1 VALERAGQPS
11 QSPHEVSV
19 PAVNMRNALIAA
31 HNKGMSNI
39 CIQDVL
45 SNTTNVHIECITDDA
60 ISCVT
65 EHGKV
70 RLIHFHAIVWIEW
83 IA

>member
-1 VALERAGQPS
+1 M
-11 QSPHEVSV
+11 V

-31 HNKGMSNI
+31 HNRGKSNI

-45 SNTTNVHIECITDDA
+45 GNTTNVRIECVTDDA

-65 EHGKV
+65 EQGSV

>member
-1 VALERAGQPS
+1 M
-11 QSPHEVSV
+11 SV
-19 PAVNMRNALIAA
+19 PARNMRNALIAA
-31 HNKGMSNI
+31 HNKGKSHI

-45 SNTTNVHIECITDDA
+45 GNTTNVVIEAVTDDA

-70 RLIHFHAIVWIEW
+70 RLIHFHAIVWIEYV
-83 IA
+83 